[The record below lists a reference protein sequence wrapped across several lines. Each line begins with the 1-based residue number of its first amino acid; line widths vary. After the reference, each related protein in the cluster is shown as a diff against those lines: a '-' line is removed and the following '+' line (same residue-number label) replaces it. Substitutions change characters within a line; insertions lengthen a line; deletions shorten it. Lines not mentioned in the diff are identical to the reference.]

1 MHKILLNWRPLGPLF
16 LCLYSRRGRVDIHR
30 DQAIMERWN
39 RTLAERLY
47 GHLYAQEMVLP
58 EEERSAEWV
67 ARLPDVVAALNNESS
82 RLTGLRPQDAIKAKS
97 VAQKP
102 SSVVPGRPVGL
113 REKKLLAEVRVRYLY
128 QPGELNGVSAPSY

>member
-1 MHKILLNWRPLGPLF
+1 
-16 LCLYSRRGRVDIHR
+16 
-30 DQAIMERWN
+30 
-39 RTLAERLY
+39 
-47 GHLYAQEMVLP
+47 MVLP